1 VIVGAPF
8 EDAGAG
14 AAYVYHGCD
23 AGLVDHYAQKLS
35 PALLHLPALRGFAHS
50 FASRM
55 DIDDNRYPGMTA
67 RRSPF
72 RSRFY
77 RSSTAIGRLCVCVS
91 VCLSVS
97 LSLYLSFWSN
107 IVEINDL
114 LMRIF
119 GDMICIFKLTIAK
132 PKSISRPMLHFKVC
146 GYKRKIFSEK
156 IRRHFVYVTRRDRGT
171 AG

>member
-1 VIVGAPF
+1 MPNAANHYATPPTNSAIQRKNVDVIVGAPF

-77 RSSTAIGRLCVCVS
+77 RSSTAIGRLCVCV
-91 VCLSVS
+91 CLSVCFS
-97 LSLYLSFWSN
+97 LSLSVLSVFLEQYRSN
-107 IVEINDL
+107 
-114 LMRIF
+114 
-119 GDMICIFKLTIAK
+119 K
-132 PKSISRPMLHFKVC
+132 
-146 GYKRKIFSEK
+146 
-156 IRRHFVYVTRRDRGT
+156 
-171 AG
+171 